1 MNCKN
6 CGENIVGNYCYNCGL
21 KVIDRIDNNHI
32 FTQFFDKIWNINNG
46 FFGTLKTLIVNP
58 KMVVSEY
65 LRGNIIRYYSPFGGS
80 ISLTV

>member
-65 LRGNIIRYYSPFGGS
+65 LRGNIIRYYW
-80 ISLTV
+80 